1 MNSTKILIL
10 EDHPMTRQMLVLALQ
25 GLGYSNLH
33 TADCGE
39 QAFALLKV
47 EGHFDVLICD
57 IQMPGIDGLTFLRE
71 AADIGYIAALIISSA
86 IAPDVRLAI
95 QQLARLTGYQVL
107 GDLGKPFTRNELKM
121 LMLHYHPSAP
131 YQAQLTIDELPSAT
145 EIQSGL
151 LDGEFIPFYQPKLNL
166 QTLEVIG
173 MEALVRWQHPQRGL
187 LTPGLFLKTVQHFGF
202 LGDMTQSIARQALS
216 FLREQQLIGKLHLS
230 INVETEQLARP
241 DLLKV
246 VRQHLDA
253 EGVPAQ
259 SLILEITENGLMQAP
274 ITSIENLVRLRLLG
288 CGVSIDDFGAGF
300 SSLQRV
306 CEMPCSELKLDMSF
320 IRNMTHNPRSCA
332 AVDSLLRLTE
342 NLGIQ
347 LVVEGIETQEQL
359 ALLQPL
365 GQPIGQGYLFS
376 QPLPGPAFIEWLE
389 QHKQARAKQKS
400 ALET

>member
-25 GLGYSNLH
+25 GLGYTNIH
-33 TADCGE
+33 TADCGK
-39 QAFALLKV
+39 QAFALLKH

-71 AADIGYIAALIISSA
+71 AAEIGYIAALIISSA
-86 IAPDVRLAI
+86 IAPDLRLAI

-107 GDLGKPFTRNELKM
+107 GDLGKPFTRDELKV
-121 LMLHYHPSAP
+121 LMLRYCPSAP
-131 YQAQLTIDELPSAT
+131 YQVPPTIDELPSAT
-145 EIQSGL
+145 EIQNGL
-151 LDGEFIPFYQPKLNL
+151 NDGEFIPFYQPKLNL

-173 MEALVRWQHPQRGL
+173 MEVLVRWQHPLHGL
-187 LTPGLFLKTVQHFGF
+187 ISPGLFLGAMRHFGF
-202 LGDMTQSIARQALS
+202 LNVMTQTIARQALS
-216 FLREQQLIGKLHLS
+216 FLREQQLIGELRLS

-241 DLLKV
+241 DLLEA
-246 VRQHLDA
+246 VRQNLDA
-253 EGVPAQ
+253 ERVPAQ
-259 SLILEITENGLMQAP
+259 SLILEITESGLMQAP

-320 IRNMTHNPRSCA
+320 IRSMTHNPRSLA
-332 AVDSLLRLTE
+332 AVDSLLRLSD

-347 LVVEGIETQEQL
+347 LVAEGIETHEQL
-359 ALLQPL
+359 TLLQRL
-365 GQPIGQGYLFS
+365 GCQIGQGYVFAR
-376 QPLPGPAFIEWLE
+376 PLPGPEFMDWLH
-389 QHKQARAKQKS
+389 QHKQARATQKR
-400 ALET
+400 A

>member
-25 GLGYSNLH
+25 GLGYTNIH
-33 TADCGE
+33 TADCGK
-39 QAFALLKV
+39 QAFALLKH

-71 AADIGYIAALIISSA
+71 AAEIGYIAALIISSA
-86 IAPDVRLAI
+86 IAPDLRLAI

-107 GDLGKPFTRNELKM
+107 GDLGKPFTRDELKV
-121 LMLHYHPSAP
+121 LMLRYCPSAP
-131 YQAQLTIDELPSAT
+131 YQVPPTIDELPSAT
-145 EIQSGL
+145 EIQNGL
-151 LDGEFIPFYQPKLNL
+151 NDGEFIPFYQPKLNL

-173 MEALVRWQHPQRGL
+173 MEVLVRWQHPLHGL
-187 LTPGLFLKTVQHFGF
+187 ISPGLFLGAMRHFGF
-202 LGDMTQSIARQALS
+202 LNVMTQTIARQALS
-216 FLREQQLIGKLHLS
+216 FLREQRLIGELRLS

-241 DLLKV
+241 DLLEA
-246 VRQHLDA
+246 VRQNLDA
-253 EGVPAQ
+253 ERVPAQ
-259 SLILEITENGLMQAP
+259 SLILEITESGLMQAP

-320 IRNMTHNPRSCA
+320 IRSMTHNPRSLA
-332 AVDSLLRLTE
+332 AVDSLLRLSD

-347 LVVEGIETQEQL
+347 LVAEGIETHEQL
-359 ALLQPL
+359 TLLQRL
-365 GQPIGQGYLFS
+365 GCQIGQGYVFAR
-376 QPLPGPAFIEWLE
+376 PLPGPEFMDWLH
-389 QHKQARAKQKS
+389 QHKQARATQKR
-400 ALET
+400 A

>member
-25 GLGYSNLH
+25 GLGYTNVH
-33 TADCGE
+33 TADCGK
-39 QAFALLKV
+39 QAFALLKH

-71 AADIGYIAALIISSA
+71 AAEIGYIAALIISSA
-86 IAPDVRLAI
+86 IAPDLRLAI

-107 GDLGKPFTRNELKM
+107 GDLGKPFTRDELKV
-121 LMLHYHPSAP
+121 LMLRYCPSAP
-131 YQAQLTIDELPSAT
+131 YQVPPTIDELPSAT
-145 EIQSGL
+145 EIQNGL
-151 LDGEFIPFYQPKLNL
+151 NDGEFIPFYQPKLNL

-173 MEALVRWQHPQRGL
+173 MEVLVRWQHPLHGL
-187 LTPGLFLKTVQHFGF
+187 ISPGLFLGAVRHFGF
-202 LGDMTQSIARQALS
+202 LNVMTQTIARQALS
-216 FLREQQLIGKLHLS
+216 FLREQRLIGELRLS

-241 DLLKV
+241 DLLEA
-246 VRQHLDA
+246 VRQNLDA
-253 EGVPAQ
+253 ERVPAQ
-259 SLILEITENGLMQAP
+259 SLILEITESGLMQAP

-320 IRNMTHNPRSCA
+320 IRSMTHNPRSLA
-332 AVDSLLRLTE
+332 AVDSLLRLSD

-347 LVVEGIETQEQL
+347 LVAEGIETHEQL
-359 ALLQPL
+359 TLLQRL
-365 GQPIGQGYLFS
+365 GCQIGQGYVFAR
-376 QPLPGPAFIEWLE
+376 PLPGPEFMDWLH
-389 QHKQARAKQKS
+389 QHKQARATQKR
-400 ALET
+400 A

>member
-25 GLGYSNLH
+25 GLGYTNVH
-33 TADCGE
+33 TADCGK
-39 QAFALLKV
+39 QAFALLKH

-71 AADIGYIAALIISSA
+71 AAEIGYIAALIISSA
-86 IAPDVRLAI
+86 IAPDLRLAI

-107 GDLGKPFTRNELKM
+107 GDLGKPFTRDELKV
-121 LMLHYHPSAP
+121 LMLRYCPSAP
-131 YQAQLTIDELPSAT
+131 YQVPPTIDELPSAT
-145 EIQSGL
+145 EIQNGL
-151 LDGEFIPFYQPKLNL
+151 NDGEFIPFYQPKLNL

-173 MEALVRWQHPQRGL
+173 MEVLVRWQHPLHGL
-187 LTPGLFLKTVQHFGF
+187 ISPGLFLGAMRHFGF
-202 LGDMTQSIARQALS
+202 LNVMTQTIARQALS
-216 FLREQQLIGKLHLS
+216 FLREQQLIGELRLS

-241 DLLKV
+241 DLLEA
-246 VRQHLDA
+246 VRQNLDA
-253 EGVPAQ
+253 ERVPAQ
-259 SLILEITENGLMQAP
+259 SLILEITESGLMQAP

-320 IRNMTHNPRSCA
+320 IRSMTHNPRSLA
-332 AVDSLLRLTE
+332 AVDSLLRLSD

-347 LVVEGIETQEQL
+347 LVAEGIETHEQL
-359 ALLQPL
+359 TLLQRL
-365 GQPIGQGYLFS
+365 GCQIGQGYVFAR
-376 QPLPGPAFIEWLE
+376 PLPGPEFMDWLH
-389 QHKQARAKQKS
+389 QHKQARATQKR
-400 ALET
+400 A

>member
-25 GLGYSNLH
+25 GLGYTNIH
-33 TADCGE
+33 TADCGK
-39 QAFALLKV
+39 QAFALLKH

-71 AADIGYIAALIISSA
+71 AAEIGYIAALIISSA
-86 IAPDVRLAI
+86 IAPDLRLAI

-107 GDLGKPFTRNELKM
+107 GDLGKPFTRDELKV
-121 LMLHYHPSAP
+121 LMLRYCPSAP
-131 YQAQLTIDELPSAT
+131 YQVPPTIDELPSAT
-145 EIQSGL
+145 EIQNGL
-151 LDGEFIPFYQPKLNL
+151 NDGEFIPFYQPKLNL

-173 MEALVRWQHPQRGL
+173 MEVLVRWQHPLHGL
-187 LTPGLFLKTVQHFGF
+187 ISPGLFLGAVRHFGF
-202 LGDMTQSIARQALS
+202 LNVMTQTIARQALS
-216 FLREQQLIGKLHLS
+216 FLREQRLIGELRLS

-241 DLLKV
+241 DLLEA
-246 VRQHLDA
+246 VRQNLDA
-253 EGVPAQ
+253 ERVPAQ
-259 SLILEITENGLMQAP
+259 SLILEITESGLMQAP

-320 IRNMTHNPRSCA
+320 IRSMTHNPRSLA
-332 AVDSLLRLTE
+332 AVDSLLRLSD

-347 LVVEGIETQEQL
+347 LVAEGIETHEQL
-359 ALLQPL
+359 TLLQRL
-365 GQPIGQGYLFS
+365 GCQIGQGYVFAR
-376 QPLPGPAFIEWLE
+376 PLPGPEFMDWLH
-389 QHKQARAKQKS
+389 QHKQARATQKR
-400 ALET
+400 A

>member
-25 GLGYSNLH
+25 GLGYTNIH
-33 TADCGE
+33 TADCGK
-39 QAFALLKV
+39 QAFALLKH

-71 AADIGYIAALIISSA
+71 AAEIGYIAALIISSA
-86 IAPDVRLAI
+86 IAPDLRLAI

-107 GDLGKPFTRNELKM
+107 GDLGKPFTRDELKV
-121 LMLHYHPSAP
+121 LMLRYCPSAP
-131 YQAQLTIDELPSAT
+131 YQVPPTIDKLPSAT

-151 LDGEFIPFYQPKLNL
+151 NDGEFIPFYQPKLNL

-173 MEALVRWQHPQRGL
+173 MEVLVRWQHPLHGL
-187 LTPGLFLKTVQHFGF
+187 ISPGLFLGAMRHFGF
-202 LGDMTQSIARQALS
+202 LNAMTQTIARQALS
-216 FLREQQLIGKLHLS
+216 FLREQQLIGELRLS

-241 DLLKV
+241 DLLEA
-246 VRQHLDA
+246 VRQNLDA
-253 EGVPAQ
+253 ERVPAQ
-259 SLILEITENGLMQAP
+259 SLILEITESGLMQAP

-320 IRNMTHNPRSCA
+320 IRSMTHNPRSLA
-332 AVDSLLRLTE
+332 AVDSLLRLSD

-347 LVVEGIETQEQL
+347 LVAEGIETHEQL
-359 ALLQPL
+359 TLLQRL
-365 GQPIGQGYLFS
+365 GCQIGQGYVFAR
-376 QPLPGPAFIEWLE
+376 PLPGPEFMDWLH
-389 QHKQARAKQKS
+389 QHKQARATQKR
-400 ALET
+400 A

>member
-25 GLGYSNLH
+25 GLGYTNVH
-33 TADCGE
+33 TADCGK
-39 QAFALLKV
+39 QAFALLKH

-57 IQMPGIDGLTFLRE
+57 IQMHGIDGLTFLRE
-71 AADIGYIAALIISSA
+71 AAEIGYIAALIISSA
-86 IAPDVRLAI
+86 IAPDLRLAI

-107 GDLGKPFTRNELKM
+107 GDLGKPFTRDELKV
-121 LMLHYHPSAP
+121 LMLRYCPSAP
-131 YQAQLTIDELPSAT
+131 HRAPPTIDELPSAT

-151 LDGEFIPFYQPKLNL
+151 NDGEFIPFYQPKLNL

-173 MEALVRWQHPQRGL
+173 MEVLVRWQHPLHGL
-187 LTPGLFLKTVQHFGF
+187 ISPGLFLGAVRHFGF
-202 LGDMTQSIARQALS
+202 LNVMTQTIARQALS
-216 FLREQQLIGKLHLS
+216 FLREQRLIGELRLS

-241 DLLKV
+241 DLLEA
-246 VRQHLDA
+246 VRQNLDA
-253 EGVPAQ
+253 ERVPAQ
-259 SLILEITENGLMQAP
+259 SLILEITESGLMQAP

-320 IRNMTHNPRSCA
+320 IRSMTHNPRSLA
-332 AVDSLLRLTE
+332 AVDSLLRLSD

-347 LVVEGIETQEQL
+347 LVAEGIETHEQL
-359 ALLQPL
+359 TLLQRL
-365 GQPIGQGYLFS
+365 GCQIGQGYVFAR
-376 QPLPGPAFIEWLE
+376 PLPGPEFMDWLH
-389 QHKQARAKQKS
+389 QHKQARATQKR
-400 ALET
+400 A

>member
-25 GLGYSNLH
+25 GLGYTNIH
-33 TADCGE
+33 TADCGK
-39 QAFALLKV
+39 QAFALLKH

-71 AADIGYIAALIISSA
+71 AAEIGYIAALIISSA
-86 IAPDVRLAI
+86 IAPDLRLAI

-107 GDLGKPFTRNELKM
+107 GDLGKPFTRDELKV
-121 LMLHYHPSAP
+121 LMLRYCPSAP
-131 YQAQLTIDELPSAT
+131 YQVPPTIDELPSAT

-151 LDGEFIPFYQPKLNL
+151 NDGEFIPFYQPKLNL

-173 MEALVRWQHPQRGL
+173 MEVLVRWQHPLHGL
-187 LTPGLFLKTVQHFGF
+187 ISPGLFLGAVRHFGF
-202 LGDMTQSIARQALS
+202 LNVMTQTIARQALS
-216 FLREQQLIGKLHLS
+216 FLREQRLIGELRLS

-241 DLLKV
+241 DLLEA
-246 VRQHLDA
+246 VRQNLDA
-253 EGVPAQ
+253 ERVPAQ
-259 SLILEITENGLMQAP
+259 SLILEITESGLMQAP

-320 IRNMTHNPRSCA
+320 IRSMTHNPRSLA
-332 AVDSLLRLTE
+332 AVDSLLRLSD

-347 LVVEGIETQEQL
+347 LVAEGIETHEQL
-359 ALLQPL
+359 TLLQRL
-365 GQPIGQGYLFS
+365 GCQIGQGYVFAR
-376 QPLPGPAFIEWLE
+376 PLPGPEFMDWLH
-389 QHKQARAKQKS
+389 QHKQARATQKR
-400 ALET
+400 A